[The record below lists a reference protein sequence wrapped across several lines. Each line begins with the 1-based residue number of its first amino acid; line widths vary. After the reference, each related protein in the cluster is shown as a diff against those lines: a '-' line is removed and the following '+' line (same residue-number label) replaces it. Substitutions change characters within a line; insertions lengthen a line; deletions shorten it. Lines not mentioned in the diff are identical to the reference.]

1 MKKRVLAMKLVPV
14 SQWAKTFRTFHFSD
28 LKKKPCDYVT
38 TPFNAKSDP
47 TFPENCGEMQKIFK
61 K

>member
-1 MKKRVLAMKLVPV
+1 MKLVPV

-28 LKKKPCDYVT
+28 YVT

-47 TFPENCGEMQKIFK
+47 TFPENCGDMQKIFK